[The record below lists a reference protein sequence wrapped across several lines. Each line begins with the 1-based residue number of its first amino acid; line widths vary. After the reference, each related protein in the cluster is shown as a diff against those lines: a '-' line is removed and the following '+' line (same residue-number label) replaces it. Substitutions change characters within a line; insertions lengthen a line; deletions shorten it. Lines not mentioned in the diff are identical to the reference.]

1 MAKQVF
7 VFFSGSIRYEINR
20 SVILKLVVLS
30 VEDQRF
36 PRWGG
41 CASPLVWVK
50 NLLFDKIFAEN
61 YMKVK
66 EIGQRRGRPPL
77 APPGPPMLAFG

>member
-1 MAKQVF
+1 M
-7 VFFSGSIRYEINR
+7 FFSGNIMYKINR

-36 PRWGG
+36 PDGDGAPAPWFRQ
-41 CASPLVWVK
+41 

-66 EIGQRRGRPPL
+66 EIGQRRGRLPP